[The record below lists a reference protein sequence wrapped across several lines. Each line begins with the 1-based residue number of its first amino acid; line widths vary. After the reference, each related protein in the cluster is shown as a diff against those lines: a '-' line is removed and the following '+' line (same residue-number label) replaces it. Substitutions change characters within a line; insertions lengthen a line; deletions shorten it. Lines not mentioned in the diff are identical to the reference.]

1 MEITE
6 IEDLL
11 CRAIN
16 INQIHTKFIL
26 RLMLEGKVSVEDIPI
41 EIRIVNRS
49 IYLTAFRCARN
60 NSEMYAKTLCQLK
73 NDINYMENSEQ
84 IEEFMI
90 DEFMGLYTDYEKERL
105 DSRYEC
111 EDRGIDDVLL

>member
-1 MEITE
+1 MKITE
-6 IEDLL
+6 KEILL
-11 CRAIN
+11 CRALN
-16 INQIHTKFIL
+16 LNQIHTKFIL

-41 EIRIVNRS
+41 EIRIVNKS
-49 IYLTAFRCARN
+49 IYITAFRCARN
-60 NSEMYAKTLCQLK
+60 NSEMYAKTLYQLK

-90 DEFMGLYTDYEKERL
+90 EEFMSLYTDYEIERL